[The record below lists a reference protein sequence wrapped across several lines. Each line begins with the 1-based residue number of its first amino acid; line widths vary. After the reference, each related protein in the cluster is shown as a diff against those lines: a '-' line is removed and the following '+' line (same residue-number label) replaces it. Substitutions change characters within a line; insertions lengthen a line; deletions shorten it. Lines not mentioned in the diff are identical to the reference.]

1 MKRIHHT
8 HTHTHNKM
16 KETITI
22 LLTILLTSIPSCFS
36 SYPFDHRDEPF
47 MFSNAFYETNHLH
60 GHHITRNSHMQNLHG
75 YAPAPSPRARNSHKQ
90 NRHGRPPKAFNVNN
104 FGAKANGNDDSG
116 AFMKAW
122 EAACS
127 STGTVYVVVPKN
139 RAYRLKPVKFSG
151 PCESSLIVFKLYGN
165 IEAWKKSSAYGD
177 RRHWI
182 VFEAVDNLRV
192 EGGGR
197 IDGNGKVWWPKSC
210 KINPQLPC
218 LRAPTAVTFVGCN
231 NLMVSNIRLE
241 NAQQMHMTFQDCENV
256 KALHLMVTSPGNSPN
271 TDGLHV
277 TGTRNILI
285 QDSIIRTGDD
295 CISIVSGSENVRAT
309 GITCGPGHGISIGS
323 LGEGNS
329 EAYVSNVLVNKA
341 TLIGTTNGV
350 RIKTWQGGHGV
361 AKNII
366 FQDIIMKNVTNP
378 IIINQ
383 DYCDRVESCPEQ
395 KSAVQVSNVLYKNIQ
410 GTSSRPIAVKFE
422 CSKSI
427 PCRGISM
434 QNVRLFDQTRQD
446 VSKASCSNVRLDTRG
461 HVSPLCT

>member
-1 MKRIHHT
+1 MYEKI
-8 HTHTHNKM
+8 
-16 KETITI
+16 II
-22 LLTILLTSIPSCFS
+22 LLTILFTSIPSCFS
-36 SYPFDHRDEPF
+36 SYPFDYRYDPF
-47 MFSNAFYETNHLH
+47 VSSNVVHETKHQH
-60 GHHITRNSHMQNLHG
+60 GHIKRNSHMKNIHG
-75 YAPAPSPRARNSHKQ
+75 YSATPRSSPR
-90 NRHGRPPKAFNVNN
+90 AFNVNS
-104 FGAKANGNDDSG
+104 FGAKANGNDDSE

-127 STGTVYVVVPKN
+127 STEIVYVVVPN
-139 RAYRLKPVKFSG
+139 SRTYNIKPVKFSG
-151 PCESSLIVFKLYGN
+151 PCQSSLIVFKIYGK
-165 IEAWKKSSAYGD
+165 IEAWKNPSDYKE

-182 VFEAVDNLRV
+182 VFENVDNLRV

-197 IDGNGKVWWPKSC
+197 IDGNGNIWWPNSC
-210 KINPQLPC
+210 KINPELPC
-218 LRAPTAVTFVGCN
+218 LGAPTAVTFVGCN
-231 NLMVSNIRLE
+231 NLKVSNIRLE
-241 NAQQMHMTFQDCENV
+241 NAQQMHLTFQECKNV
-256 KALHLMVTSPGNSPN
+256 KALHIMITSPADSPN
-271 TDGLHV
+271 TDGIHV

-285 QDSIIRTGDD
+285 QDSVIRTGDD

-323 LGEGNS
+323 LGEDNS
-329 EAYVSNVLVNKA
+329 EAYVSNVVVNKA

-350 RIKTWQGGHGV
+350 RIKTWQGGHGM

-427 PCRGISM
+427 PCQGISM
-434 QNVRLFDQTRQD
+434 QNVKLVDQTQQD
-446 VSKASCSNVRLDTRG
+446 VSKASCSNVKLDTRG
-461 HVSPLCT
+461 RVSPLCT